1 MESCY
6 SHWYSQEN
14 RLVQC
19 LLKIEPQKVYAMPK
33 MLNTSLVDNEFRM
46 MSLLSDLSDREL
58 VATIG
63 WAKQVPGFVDLL
75 LRDQMNLLQG
85 AWLDI
90 LCFNIAFRSSP
101 YKGVL
106 IFADDF
112 VMSDG
117 DSSTFCIPLELNVM
131 LRKLAR
137 KLTELALMRE
147 EYVLMKV
154 MLLMNPDLNVENPK
168 SVQHLRDQICD
179 AMLEYESIRGAICHR
194 RICNLLMVIPLITHC
209 RLLARDYWN
218 NVKQSGRV
226 ALNKLLS
233 EMIDCVTESS
243 L

>member
-1 MESCY
+1 MPHACY
-6 SHWYSQEN
+6 DTKNQIIYVI
-14 RLVQC
+14 L
-19 LLKIEPQKVYAMPK
+19 I
-33 MLNTSLVDNEFRM
+33 VD
-46 MSLLSDLSDREL
+46 L
-58 VATIG
+58 
-63 WAKQVPGFVDLL
+63 GFVDLL

-154 MLLMNPDLNVENPK
+154 MLLMNPGTYAV
-168 SVQHLRDQICD
+168 
-179 AMLEYESIRGAICHR
+179 
-194 RICNLLMVIPLITHC
+194 LM
-209 RLLARDYWN
+209 DG
-218 NVKQSGRV
+218 K
-226 ALNKLLS
+226 
-233 EMIDCVTESS
+233 
-243 L
+243 